1 MNQRRAD
8 CLKRRRLDPE
18 VHSEQQG
25 RGTLAQRTDT
35 GVGKDRSVSEG
46 GDRECFLLPS
56 EMTAFYTST
65 GQYRR
70 CAL

>member
-25 RGTLAQRTDT
+25 RGTLAQRTDA
-35 GVGKDRSVSEG
+35 GVGKD
-46 GDRECFLLPS
+46 
-56 EMTAFYTST
+56 T
-65 GQYRR
+65 GQ
-70 CAL
+70 